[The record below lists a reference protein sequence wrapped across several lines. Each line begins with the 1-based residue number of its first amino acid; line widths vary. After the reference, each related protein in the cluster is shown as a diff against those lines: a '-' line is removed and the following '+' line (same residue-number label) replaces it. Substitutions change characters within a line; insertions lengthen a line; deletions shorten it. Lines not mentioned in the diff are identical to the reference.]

1 MPKAHRIRLSA
12 AEREQLQQLI
22 STGSG
27 AARVLTHARILL
39 KADEGE
45 GGPALTDAAIA
56 QALEVSV
63 PTVARVRGHWGQ
75 GGLERVLQRRSP
87 RRTRSG
93 KLDGEKEAYLIALTC
108 SAPPKGHQRWSLR
121 LLAGRMVELQH
132 VEQLSHETVRRTLQ
146 KTNSSPG

>member
-1 MPKAHRIRLSA
+1 MPKAHRVQLSA
-12 AEREQLQQLI
+12 AQRQWLQQLI
-22 STGSG
+22 STGTA

-45 GGPALTDAAIA
+45 GGPGWTDAAIA

-63 PTVARVRGHWGQ
+63 PTVARVRLRWDQ
-75 GGLERVLQRRSP
+75 GGWEGVRQRRSP
-87 RRTRSG
+87 GRPRAG
-93 KLDGEKEAYLIALTC
+93 QLDGEKEAHLIALTC
-108 SAPPKGHQRWSLR
+108 SAPPQGHQRWSLR

-146 KTNSSPG
+146 KTSSSPG

>member
-1 MPKAHRIRLSA
+1 MPKAHRVQLTASQRQ
-12 AEREQLQQLI
+12 QLQQLI
-22 STGSG
+22 ATGT
-27 AARVLTHARILL
+27 APARVLTHARILL

-45 GGPALTDAAIA
+45 GGPAWTDGAIA

-63 PTVARVRGHWGQ
+63 PTVARVRVRWGQ
-75 GGLERVLQRRSP
+75 AGLDAALQRRSP
-87 RRTRSG
+87 GRSRAC
-93 KLDGEKEAYLIALTC
+93 KIDGEKEAHLIALTC

-146 KTNSSPG
+146 KTNSSRG